1 MEVLDEMKAGN
12 DEDNSMESKKIEM
25 EQKKDIAL
33 VVHDNKKSV
42 FYNAKMKIIL
52 ITLSIFFLII
62 MPRDAFAF
70 GEVFVVETNGTEY
83 CGDFKNIMFG
93 PRNNV
98 NLWMNL
104 LSETQIIFS
113 FTPTFE
119 PGTTFDMTVSTYLTS
134 KTNAALVG
142 RVSLENS
149 SYATIQAMVFFDKFG
164 TVKGMKGTLIQYG
177 VLHPSCFSSGTFWT
191 KNRIQ

>member
-1 MEVLDEMKAGN
+1 
-12 DEDNSMESKKIEM
+12 
-25 EQKKDIAL
+25 
-33 VVHDNKKSV
+33 
-42 FYNAKMKIIL
+42 MKIL
-52 ITLSIFFLII
+52 FITLSIFFLII
-62 MPRDAFAF
+62 MPRHAFAF
-70 GEVFVVETNGTEY
+70 GEVFRVETSGTEH
-83 CGDFKNIMFG
+83 CGDFQYKMFG

-134 KTNAALVG
+134 KANAALVG
-142 RVSLENS
+142 RVSLEDS
-149 SYATIQAMVFFDKFG
+149 SYATIQAMVFVDKFG